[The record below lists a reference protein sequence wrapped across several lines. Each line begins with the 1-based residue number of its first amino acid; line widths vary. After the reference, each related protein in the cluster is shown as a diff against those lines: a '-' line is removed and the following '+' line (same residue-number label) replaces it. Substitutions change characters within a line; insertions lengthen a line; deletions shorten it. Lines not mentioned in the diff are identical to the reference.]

1 MNISNAQDMY
11 TSLSDRLFNRKEK
24 KLCHPNQFTLLNRLC
39 LHFGSLQMPLF
50 RSRFLSMFYNRGAVD
65 KFGKRLTKTNCH
77 YPILVNVFK
86 FALKECSLSVSLWSF
101 NGLLGLGVLLPNSL
115 WHVAILAMLPVQKI
129 FEEWRGKK
137 KHRNHISCMGQM
149 GWSFQNRLNFTPS

>member
-24 KLCHPNQFTLLNRLC
+24 KLCHPNQFTLLNRPC

-115 WHVAILAMLPVQKI
+115 WHVAIQAMLPVKKI
-129 FEEWRGKK
+129 FE
-137 KHRNHISCMGQM
+137 
-149 GWSFQNRLNFTPS
+149 

>member
-86 FALKECSLSVSLWSF
+86 FALKECSLSVHIVYGHLMGYQVQEFYSPTACGMSQYWPCFLFKKSSN
-101 NGLLGLGVLLPNSL
+101 NGG
-115 WHVAILAMLPVQKI
+115 
-129 FEEWRGKK
+129 GKK
-137 KHRNHISCMGQM
+137 STEIIFHAWDKWDGLFKID
-149 GWSFQNRLNFTPS
+149 

>member
-115 WHVAILAMLPVQKI
+115 WHAAVLAMLPIQKI
-129 FEEWRGKK
+129 FRIIEGKK
-137 KHRNHISCMGQM
+137 KAQKSYFMHGTNGMVFSK
-149 GWSFQNRLNFTPS
+149 

>member
-1 MNISNAQDMY
+1 MSAPHLLWAYEKVQNNVC
-11 TSLSDRLFNRKEK
+11 LRKTYEYLQCARHVHKPVRSAFQQKRK

-115 WHVAILAMLPVQKI
+115 WHVAIQAMLPVQKI
-129 FEEWRGKK
+129 FE
-137 KHRNHISCMGQM
+137 
-149 GWSFQNRLNFTPS
+149 